1 MPLLRTGEKEQTRRD
16 NFKNKHI
23 KRKKQKRKTTWRLD
37 LATHFCPAVLSSVS
51 RQPRVVASK
60 TQAKGGGIFWYL
72 IWRLMTGKKADYPRS
87 KSQLEIQEKG
97 RVCGVWKLG
106 IDDNY
111 ADADTDE

>member
-1 MPLLRTGEKEQTRRD
+1 MEWE
-16 NFKNKHI
+16 
-23 KRKKQKRKTTWRLD
+23 
-37 LATHFCPAVLSSVS
+37 
-51 RQPRVVASK
+51 
-60 TQAKGGGIFWYL
+60 GGICYL

-111 ADADTDE
+111 ADTETDDP